1 MFILHASCA
10 ILNALL
16 AEARIKAVM
25 LDHSPTVAQ
34 LQLDR
39 YRTLTT
45 AQANLPVFHII
56 DIEVKHKLMAC
67 VITHTFD
74 KLLQNQLGAL
84 GRDTVVGKTHDMQV
98 VIISR
103 NFIRVVRVIRIIIS
117 FHLYCL
123 FRLMRLIGLLFLG
136 HIDRVPLDFL

>member
-39 YRTLTT
+39 YRTLAT
-45 AQANLPVFHII
+45 AQANLPVF
-56 DIEVKHKLMAC
+56 DIVDIKVKHKLMPRI
-67 VITHTFD
+67 ITNTLD
-74 KLLQNQLGAL
+74 KLLQNQLGVL
-84 GRDTVVGKTHDMQV
+84 GRDTVVGETHDMQV
-98 VIISR
+98 VIISS
-103 NFIRVVRVIRIIIS
+103 NFIRVIRIIRIIIS
-117 FHLYCL
+117 FHLDSL
-123 FRLMRLIGLLFLG
+123 FRLMHLVDLLFLG
-136 HIDRVPLDFL
+136 HIDRVPFDFL